1 MKSQQVRHEQ
11 TKGDKNKKI
20 KHQKQKE
27 GRTSK
32 GKICIYLWQKTKHIA
47 GNRGKTKTCKKKK
60 QQMER
65 GKRNPDE
72 KVKPEHR
79 IFMYKA

>member
-1 MKSQQVRHEQ
+1 MYISMAK
-11 TKGDKNKKI
+11 DKT
-20 KHQKQKE
+20 HSRKQRKN
-27 GRTSK
+27 
-32 GKICIYLWQKTKHIA
+32 QDMQ
-47 GNRGKTKTCKKKK
+47 KKK